1 LIRARLPPP
10 RWETP
15 LPAAAVGSWG
25 SHVIGFARRE
35 LGIEL
40 DRWQRR
46 AIMRALAVDAGNRL
60 VHREYLASTARQQGK
75 TALVRSLVGWALTTD
90 AGPAWALLYGLAHN
104 RPQARIPYEAVL
116 ADLRPLARRLGPEV
130 RGGLALTRYLGIRS
144 AVAGW
149 RREYHVTSREA
160 RDAIRGYSIDLAL
173 FDEVRTQHDDE
184 TYAALKPTVSARP
197 EPLIFETSSAGD
209 ERSVLLRS
217 LWERGLRIIDGAEPA
232 EGFGMTW
239 YAAGDDDAPDDPAA
253 WAKSSPAYV
262 EGRIDAATIRDELR
276 ALTSSTFRRERLNLW
291 ADAADEWL
299 PPGVWARQVSRQD
312 PRAWRRAVL
321 SVETEPGWT
330 HATIALAL
338 VPEIDDAPTVVTI
351 AAELIAPAGSTIAP
365 GELLAT
371 LEAARQA
378 WRPDLV
384 VWSRSAAVHTHLEA
398 WAADVDVPTLA
409 LGPAELRNASELFRA
424 ELVGRRLEH
433 SAEPLLAL
441 QARRARP
448 SGALE
453 AGAWYF
459 SIRESRGPIDALRA
473 AAWAAWG
480 ALSPDVA
487 TSQPEIF

>member
-1 LIRARLPPP
+1 
-10 RWETP
+10 
-15 LPAAAVGSWG
+15 
-25 SHVIGFARRE
+25 
-35 LGIEL
+35 
-40 DRWQRR
+40 
-46 AIMRALAVDAGNRL
+46 MRALAVDDRGRL
-60 VHREYLASTARQQGK
+60 VHREYLASTGRQQGK

-90 AGPAWALLYGLAHN
+90 AGPDWSLLYGLAHN
-104 RPQARIPYEAVL
+104 RGQARIPYDAVL

-144 AVAGW
+144 NVAGW

-184 TYAALKPTVSARP
+184 VYAALKPTVSARP

-232 EGFGMTW
+232 EGFGMSW
-239 YAAGDDDAPDDPAA
+239 YAANDGDAPDDPSS
-253 WAKSSPAYV
+253 WARSSPAYV

-276 ALTSSTFRRERLNLW
+276 AMTSSTFRRERLNLW

-299 PPGVWARQVSRQD
+299 PPGVWARQTGGA
-312 PRAWRRAVL
+312 PRSWARAVL
-321 SVETEPGWT
+321 SVETEPAWS
-330 HATIALAL
+330 HASIGLAL
-338 VPEIDDAPTVVTI
+338 VGSDDAPTFVSI
-351 AAELIAPAGSTIAP
+351 AAELIAPGGSTIAP
-365 GELLAT
+365 GELLEA
-371 LEAARQA
+371 LETARRTWA
-378 WRPDLV
+378 PALV
-384 VWSRSAAVHTHLEA
+384 VWSRSAAVSTHLES

-424 ELVGRRLEH
+424 ELVGGRLEH
-433 SAEPLLAL
+433 SSDALLSA

-453 AGAWYF
+453 AGSWYF
-459 SIRESRGPIDALRA
+459 SIRESRGTIDALRA
-473 AAWAAWG
+473 VTWATWG
-480 ALSPDVA
+480 ALAPEASAP
-487 TSQPEIF
+487 QPEIF